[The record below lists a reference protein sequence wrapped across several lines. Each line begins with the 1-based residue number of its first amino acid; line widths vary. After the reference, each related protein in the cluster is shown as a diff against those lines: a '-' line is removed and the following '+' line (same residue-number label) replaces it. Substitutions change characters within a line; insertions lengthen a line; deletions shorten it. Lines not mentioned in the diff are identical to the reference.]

1 MESDLNVRFNKRY
14 GRWTAGV
21 NTPFKLYKS
30 PKLHYKYYTNIKC
43 PTLVLGADKTIY
55 QDRILIL
62 LNRRRH
68 QGLILHP
75 HILESSSYNVTQKIR
90 SRIMRS
96 YFNNIFN
103 IFGYCL
109 LALEDFA
116 YTNTHSGSSFVTT
129 IFR

>member
-68 QGLILHP
+68 QGLILYP
-75 HILESSSYNVTQKIR
+75 HILDIIIIQCHTKDPITNHAI
-90 SRIMRS
+90 
-96 YFNNIFN
+96 
-103 IFGYCL
+103 L
-109 LALEDFA
+109 L
-116 YTNTHSGSSFVTT
+116 
-129 IFR
+129 